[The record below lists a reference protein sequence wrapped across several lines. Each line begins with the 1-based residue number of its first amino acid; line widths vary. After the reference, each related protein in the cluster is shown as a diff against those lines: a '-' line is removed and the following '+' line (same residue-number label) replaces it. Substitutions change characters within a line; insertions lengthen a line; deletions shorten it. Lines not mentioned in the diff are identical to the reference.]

1 MRFFILVIF
10 LVLLMACSKSEKQ
23 IVFEKLIGIW
33 QIEGENEF
41 EKWSK
46 NDDGT
51 FSSVMYKVKEGD
63 TTYLET
69 VKIYKNE
76 KSLWVYEPLVK
87 GQKNGQPVSF
97 TEVLLNETQVSF
109 ENQQHDF
116 PKYIHYSLISP
127 VKLEAFIAGGKDTVR
142 FNFKRLP

>member
-1 MRFFILVIF
+1 MRIFVSFIF
-10 LVLLMACSKSEKQ
+10 SLVLLACSGPKSQ
-23 IVFEKLIGIW
+23 PVFEKLIGTW

-41 EKWSK
+41 ERWTK
-46 NDDGT
+46 NSDGT
-51 FSSVMYKVKEGD
+51 FSSAMFKVKDSD
-63 TTYLET
+63 TTFLET

-76 KSLWVYEPLVK
+76 KSKWVFEPLV
-87 GQKNGQPVSF
+87 NGQNDEKSVVF

-127 VKLEAFIAGGKDTVR
+127 IKLEAFIAGEKDTIR

>member
-1 MRFFILVIF
+1 MS
-10 LVLLMACSKSEKQ
+10 ACSNDGKQ
-23 IVFEKLIGIW
+23 LVFEKLIGTW

-41 EKWSK
+41 EKWTK
-46 NDDGT
+46 NGDGT
-51 FSSVMYKVKEGD
+51 FSSAMFKVENND

-69 VKIYKNE
+69 VKIYKN
-76 KSLWVYEPLVK
+76 KNSQWVFEPLVS
-87 GQKNGQPVSF
+87 GQNDGKTVAF

-116 PKYIHYSLISP
+116 PKYIHYSLLSP
-127 VKLEAFIAGGKDTVR
+127 VKLEAFIAGDNDTIR

>member
-1 MRFFILVIF
+1 MRFFISVIF

-23 IVFEKLIGIW
+23 IVFEKLIGTW

-87 GQKNGQPVSF
+87 GQNNGQPVSF